1 MNRLAARTRHRG
13 DDRGVAALEFAL
25 LLSVLFGVL
34 ALTFPLGQA
43 FIEKMRVGRA
53 AGTAARFA
61 SAAPDSPAYGASGRR
76 PTSADITNAA
86 DDAYVGDG
94 GSLSGFTVDVTPG
107 TRPGDIVV
115 VHTQKTVDLG
125 PLGSFLGAINVI
137 PSATIT
143 VSATASDRE
152 E

>member
-1 MNRLAARTRHRG
+1 MTRLLRVTSHRG
-13 DDRGVAALEFAL
+13 DDSGLAALEFAL
-25 LLSVLFGVL
+25 LLPVLFGVL

-53 AGTAARFA
+53 AGTAARFG
-61 SAAPDSPAYGASGRR
+61 SATPDSPEYGSSGRR
-76 PTSADITNAA
+76 PTADDITNAA
-86 DDAYVGDG
+86 NEAYVGDG
-94 GSLSGFTVDVTPG
+94 GSLNGFTVQATPG
-107 TRPGDIVV
+107 NRPGDLVV
-115 VHTQKTVDLG
+115 VHTQKSVDLG
-125 PLGSFLGAINVI
+125 PLGSFLEAINVI

>member
-1 MNRLAARTRHRG
+1 MTMRRSSDTGASAIEL
-13 DDRGVAALEFAL
+13 AL
-25 LLSVLFGVL
+25 LLPILFGVL

-61 SAAPDSPAYGASGRR
+61 TAAPDSPAYGSSARR
-76 PTSADITNAA
+76 PTTSDVVAAA
-86 DDAYVGDG
+86 DQAYVGDG
-94 GSLSGFTVDVTPG
+94 GSLSGFGVDVTPG
-107 TRPGDIVV
+107 ARPGDLVV
-115 VHTQKTVDLG
+115 VHAQKSVNLG
-125 PLGSFLGAINVI
+125 PLGSFLEAIQVI
-137 PSATIT
+137 PSHTIT

>member
-1 MNRLAARTRHRG
+1 MNLRR
-13 DDRGVAALEFAL
+13 DDSGVAALEFAL
-25 LLSVLFGVL
+25 LLTVLFGVL
-34 ALTFPLGQA
+34 ALTYPLGQA

-76 PTSADITNAA
+76 PTTADVQNAA
-86 DDAYVGDG
+86 DQAYVGDG
-94 GSLSGFTVDVTPG
+94 GSLSGFSVDVSPG
-107 TRPGDIVV
+107 TRPGDLVQ
-115 VHTQKTVDLG
+115 VHTQKVVDLG
-125 PLGSFLGAINVI
+125 PLGSFLEVIKVI
-137 PSATIT
+137 PSHTIT